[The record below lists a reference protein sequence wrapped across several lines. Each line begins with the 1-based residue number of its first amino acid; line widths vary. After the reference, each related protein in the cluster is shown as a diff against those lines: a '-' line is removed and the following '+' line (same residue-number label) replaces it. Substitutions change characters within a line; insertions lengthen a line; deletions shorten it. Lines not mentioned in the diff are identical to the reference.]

1 MSNFCDNCKNMM
13 EENERLCRSC
23 RYTKVLVVGH
33 GPSFR
38 DFEYIRDFDGLIL
51 SVDFSGKELVEH
63 GIIPDYILFSEINE
77 GVVNFLD
84 HTLPGIYDGL
94 NITFIHKKEMQT
106 PVQKLMDN
114 RGLRRRIF
122 HPNYNGK
129 QADGNVGLYSIAY
142 AHMVLNANEI
152 HLIGMDYRGKDSGGH
167 DYSKIWI
174 EQAKDYLKFC
184 KPNIIDHSNGDF
196 PKS

>member
-1 MSNFCDNCKNMM
+1 MDYGRNAIIVLRDFIQRHNM
-13 EENERLCRSC
+13 
-23 RYTKVLVVGH
+23 VLVVGH

-38 DFEYIRDFDGLIL
+38 DFEWIREFKSTIL

-77 GVVNFLD
+77 GVRDNLH
-84 HTLPGIYDGL
+84 HTLPDMYDDMD
-94 NITFIHKKEMQT
+94 ITFIHRSDLN
-106 PVQKLMDN
+106 PKLIAVFDK
-114 RGLRRRIF
+114 RGLKHDTF
-122 HPNYNGK
+122 MPTFNG
-129 QADGNVGLYSIAY
+129 QMAVGNVGLYSIAY
-142 AHMVLNANEI
+142 AHMVLKADEI
-152 HLIGMDYRGKDSGGH
+152 HLIGLDYRGKDSGGH

-174 EQAKDYLKFC
+174 QQAKDYLKHC